1 MVISRRYFARLA
13 AAGAAA
19 AAAVPAMAQSTTE
32 IVRWRLTSSFPKNL
46 DTLFGAATTIAKV
59 VGEMTDGKFVSRRL
73 RPARSFLVCKSSMPS
88 PTHRRMRPNL
98 YRLLH
103 WQGAGDDL

>member
-32 IVRWRLTSSFPKNL
+32 VVRWRLTSSFPKNL

-59 VGEMTDGKFVSRRL
+59 VGEMTDGKFVIQTF
-73 RPARSFLVCKSSMPS
+73 A
-88 PTHRRMRPNL
+88 
-98 YRLLH
+98 
-103 WQGAGDDL
+103 AGEIVPGLQVLDAVSNATVECGQTYTGY